1 MIGICVISHGS
12 LASGLKDSCE
22 LILGEQTQ
30 FLTVGL
36 RDGDD
41 FDEFKESAL
50 NSIKEVNHDKGVLV
64 FVDLF
69 GASPYNSVL
78 FSFPELISSGIDVRM
93 ITGVNLPMIIEAC
106 DKRMS
111 LDLDELFY
119 KVIHSGKEYIIGMDD
134 KLNQTL

>member
-12 LASGLKDSCE
+12 FACGLKDSCE
-22 LILGEQTQ
+22 LILGEQDQ

-36 RDGDD
+36 RNGND
-41 FDEFKESAL
+41 FDEFKENVL
-50 NSIKEVNHDKGVLV
+50 NSIKAVNQEDGVIV

-78 FSFPELISSGIDVRM
+78 FSFPELISLGIDVRM

-106 DKRMS
+106 DKRSNMK
-111 LDLDELFY
+111 LEDLFH
-119 KVIHSGKEYIIGMDD
+119 KVIHTGKEYIIGMNE
-134 KLNQTL
+134 KLNQTI